1 MLNAKINITLITATI
16 VATTIPAIAPADRS
30 SDESL
35 VGIVLLSAIINE
47 SRNACNISVEFK
59 LNSTSDSNS
68 KVINISFCA
77 C

>member
-1 MLNAKINITLITATI
+1 MIKVTVTDIA
-16 VATTIPAIAPADRS
+16 IPAIAPVDKS

-47 SRNACNISVEFK
+47 SKNACNISVEFK
-59 LNSTSDSNS
+59 LNSVSDLIS
-68 KVINISFCA
+68 KMINISFYA